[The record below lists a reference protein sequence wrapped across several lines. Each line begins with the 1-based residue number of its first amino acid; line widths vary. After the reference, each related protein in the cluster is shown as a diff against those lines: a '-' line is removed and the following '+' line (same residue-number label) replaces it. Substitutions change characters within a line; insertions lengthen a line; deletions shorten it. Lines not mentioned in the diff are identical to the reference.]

1 MRPME
6 ISHKFILPTVQYP
19 YMGAK
24 MCCTELIGILA
35 QWERFEGREKERQL
49 IIIAAIQ
56 PSKQ

>member
-1 MRPME
+1 
-6 ISHKFILPTVQYP
+6 
-19 YMGAK
+19 
-24 MCCTELIGILA
+24 MCSTELIGILA